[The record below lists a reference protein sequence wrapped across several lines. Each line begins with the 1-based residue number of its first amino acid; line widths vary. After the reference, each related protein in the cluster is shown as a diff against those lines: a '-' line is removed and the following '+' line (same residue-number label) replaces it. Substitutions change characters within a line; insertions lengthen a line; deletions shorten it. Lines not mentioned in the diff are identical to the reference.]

1 MDAFILAIFQLIGA
15 VGIVGFWIYFF
26 LVENKNPD
34 NSEVYLAFERSFPVP
49 DLLWL
54 TPILIVAAMG
64 LIFGGWHGIFFT
76 IAAGSALIFLGL
88 LDISFNI
95 QQGGYKKKISDAI
108 MNFIINGF
116 CIALGISCLV
126 FASQHLL

>member
-64 LIFGGWHGIFFT
+64 LIFGGWYGIFFT